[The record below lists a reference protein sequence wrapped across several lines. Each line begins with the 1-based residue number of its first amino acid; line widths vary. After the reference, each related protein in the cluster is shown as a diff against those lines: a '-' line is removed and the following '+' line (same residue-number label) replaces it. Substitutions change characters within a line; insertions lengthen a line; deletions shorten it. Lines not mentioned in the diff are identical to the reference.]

1 MTKNNQTDVSEF
13 KDYKN
18 YADKYKEN
26 KNLGAMLDE
35 TREKFES
42 EKQQFTKIQKEEI
55 IDQKVLLTG
64 WTINKG
70 QYGEYATLLLKTEPQ
85 SEQKICFINSQI
97 VIDNLKEFDI
107 TKEELPTII
116 KIRKVL
122 RDNKPDYF
130 TLK

>member
-13 KDYKN
+13 KNLKN
-18 YADKYKEN
+18 YAEKYKED
-26 KNLGAMLDE
+26 KNLGAMLEE

-42 EKQQFTKIQKEEI
+42 EKQQFKEIQKEEI

-64 WTINKG
+64 WTINNG

-85 SEQKICFINSQI
+85 GDQKICFINSKI

-107 TKEELPTII
+107 TKEELPTVI
-116 KIRKVL
+116 KVRKVL